1 MAESKNT
8 RELPKPEG
16 IEKNYV
22 EYTRYDDS
30 KKWVTDNESKF
41 RESLLDHRSPSQ
53 KLVDWAHK
61 HPLPA
66 LLLALSLLVLLVSA
80 VLLSVFFAGMPVL
93 FMAIGLTFAIALP
106 LFTSLG
112 IAFSQTSDRSID
124 DFISGLPSQYAHTYT
139 LEERQERVKNALDS
153 MGDRSMRA
161 EATKIVEEQKRQFA
175 TKVYNVPVAIQV
187 QEKLRKVLQDA
198 PENFPLK
205 EDFPISGRPKG
216 EKNDYFRF
224 SDGYS
229 IKPNYFET
237 PEDAQNKVIF
247 FVYFIQEIFG
257 IKLKYPTKGE
267 EAGITTGYN
276 PVTYGSYYTDISG
289 DQLDKI
295 INSDITQLRDKAKEF
310 YDHWKA
316 TQENIKT
323 VRSCEKVIVAA
334 LTTWAHDDR
343 YCQDVVWNVNKELLK
358 VGDGLKIIKSINGVF
373 EWNFCIRAFKG
384 KIIDDD
390 TKANYDEM
398 KVHLNKV
405 FGKDTCTVGYSTF
418 EETTGTELEK
428 NESVR
433 IDLKIRIKPTEVSP
447 IEEPQVEQKRIPILK
462 T

>member
-16 IEKNYV
+16 IEENYV

-30 KKWVTDNESKF
+30 KKWVDDNTSQF
-41 RESLLDHRSPSQ
+41 RQSLLDHRSGWQ
-53 KLVDWAHK
+53 KFVDWAHT

-66 LLLALSLLVLLVSA
+66 LLLTLSLLVLFVSA
-80 VLLSVFFAGMPVL
+80 VLLPVFFAGMPVL
-93 FMAIGLTFAIALP
+93 FMAIGLTLAIALP

-112 IAFSQTSDRSID
+112 IAFSQTSYKPIE

-139 LEERQERVKNALDS
+139 LKERQERVKNALDL

-175 TKVYNVPVAIQV
+175 TKVYNVPAAIKV

-205 EDFPISGRPKG
+205 EDFPLGGRPKG

-229 IKPNYFET
+229 LKPNYFEI

-247 FVYFIQEIFG
+247 FVHFIQEIFG
-257 IKLKYPTKGE
+257 IKLKYPTKGD

-276 PVTYGSYYTDISG
+276 PVIHGSYYTDISG
-289 DQLDKI
+289 VQLDKMI
-295 INSDITQLRDKAKEF
+295 DSDITQLRGRAKEF

-323 VRSCEKVIVAA
+323 VRSCEHGIIAA
-334 LTTWAHDDR
+334 LTTWAQDDR
-343 YCQDVVWNVNKELLK
+343 YCQDVVRNVEKELLK
-358 VGDGLKIIKSINGVF
+358 VRDGLKIIKSTNGVF

-398 KVHLNKV
+398 KAHLNKV

-418 EETTGTELEK
+418 EETTGTELKK

-433 IDLKIRIKPTEVSP
+433 IDLKIRIKPTEVSTR
-447 IEEPQVEQKRIPILK
+447 EEPQVQQKRIPILK